1 MAFCEEQLRPHSAM
15 KLRWLPSAL
24 LSLLPALAFAADANS
39 FGDIVRAQVI
49 LGQVQQAVNLAKQV
63 QGVAGAATPAASPA
77 VPTPVAN
84 KSGKYF
90 APYTA
95 DGQLAGWAQ
104 KAMSAQVGSAI
115 GAKAGEKLGSAAASK
130 IPLAGGLLAMGA
142 KKKGKELGALAAV
155 GGADFIKKSSDASFN
170 TVQDLALYMHLKCA
184 ANPDYVK
191 AFAAT
196 MAVYPDLEKH
206 YESAIKQAYARR

>member
-1 MAFCEEQLRPHSAM
+1 M
-15 KLRWLPSAL
+15 KLRWLPYAL
-24 LSLLPALAFAADANS
+24 LSLLPAFAFAAGAS
-39 FGDIVRAQVI
+39 AIGDIVRAQVI
-49 LGQVQQAVNLAKQV
+49 LGQVQQTLNTVKQV
-63 QGVAGAATPAASPA
+63 QGVAGAATTPVVTPA

-90 APYTA
+90 APYTN

-104 KAMSAQVGSAI
+104 KAMSAQVGAAI
-115 GAKAGEKLGSAAASK
+115 GAKAGEKAGSMAASK

-155 GGADFIKKSSDASFN
+155 GGADYIKKSSDASFN
-170 TVQDLALYMHLKCA
+170 SVQELALYMHLKCA

-196 MAVYPDLEKH
+196 MAVYPDLEKY
-206 YESAIKQAYARR
+206 YESAIKQAYAVR